1 MEILLVLIV
10 LAIIAAAAFLYMRSR
25 GGGPA
30 LSRRGQGP
38 ALRGRRTSAAAGHDP
53 MADAV
58 ERHARATDPHE
69 AAEAELRLQAQ
80 ANRVASD
87 LHAQQA
93 SELESHARGR
103 GRRGGRRATHAADT
117 YDQPGYDGA
126 GRPVGLNGQPAYEDG
141 RQPLPEQEGGPAY
154 HDEHGRPVYPED
166 RPRY

>member
-25 GGGPA
+25 GGGTA

-38 ALRGRRTSAAAGHDP
+38 ALRGRRTSAAARHDP

-103 GRRGGRRATHAADT
+103 GRRGGPGPA
-117 YDQPGYDGA
+117 YDNGDRVYEDQQGRPGYEDGQPG
-126 GRPVGLNGQPAYEDG
+126 YEDG

>member
-1 MEILLVLIV
+1 
-10 LAIIAAAAFLYMRSR
+10 
-25 GGGPA
+25 
-30 LSRRGQGP
+30 
-38 ALRGRRTSAAAGHDP
+38 
-53 MADAV
+53 
-58 ERHARATDPHE
+58 
-69 AAEAELRLQAQ
+69 LQAQ

-103 GRRGGRRATHAADT
+103 GRLGGRRATHAADT
-117 YDQPGYDGA
+117 HDQPGYDGA
-126 GRPVGLNGQPAYEDG
+126 GRPVGLNGQPANGVHQPAYDSGDRVYEDQQGRPVYDDGRPAYEDG